1 MSNDETSCPSLI
13 YYSYSTRLH
22 RPYSYIYVRIVIG
35 STYPSS
41 VISSAHFYLYLYF
54 YTYPD
59 TKPHPY
65 PYTITH
71 HIYFL
76 SNPLIYDITESCQG
90 VFLSCS

>member
-1 MSNDETSCPSLI
+1 
-13 YYSYSTRLH
+13 
-22 RPYSYIYVRIVIG
+22 
-35 STYPSS
+35 